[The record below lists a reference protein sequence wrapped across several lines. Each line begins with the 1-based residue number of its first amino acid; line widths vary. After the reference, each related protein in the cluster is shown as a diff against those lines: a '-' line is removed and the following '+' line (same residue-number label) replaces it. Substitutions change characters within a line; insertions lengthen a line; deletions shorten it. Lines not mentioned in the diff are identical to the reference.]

1 MAGGRGSISGTI
13 LGAFIIGFINNGL
26 NMLRMDSFYQYI
38 AKGIVI
44 LIAVYMDYVKNQR
57 LLKGSN
63 AA

>member
-1 MAGGRGSISGTI
+1 
-13 LGAFIIGFINNGL
+13 
-26 NMLRMDSFYQYI
+26 MLRMDSFYQYI